1 MTGNCGFSIAP
12 VKAADR
18 DFITQIFARVED
30 MAPGS
35 LAAIP
40 WSFESFPE
48 FMASREGQLG
58 INAAFYV
65 GHCNLRR
72 WVMGDDCTEREA
84 TEAEIEAMRTLV
96 PRRCRPAPRASLDPR
111 PDPPGRGGSS
121 PSRAGWRRTRSSTR
135 S

>member
-1 MTGNCGFSIAP
+1 MRSNTENRWVTGWVSS
-12 VKAADR
+12 DR

-84 TEAEIEAMRTLV
+84 TNAEIEAMRALV
-96 PRRCRPAPRASLDPR
+96 REAMD
-111 PDPPGRGGSS
+111 
-121 PSRAGWRRTRSSTR
+121 AGAALSDTIGPL
-135 S
+135 